1 MQPRHLEL
9 SSGNKTANLA
19 MWSVVSHLMEQIEK
33 ADSPKS
39 KLKFLS
45 SAMVSICATFSLSFP
60 GKDKKATTDDFIPSL
75 VLVLLRTQL
84 ECPVATH
91 KYLQYFASTGE
102 GSGYEAQHRVFFES
116 CTNFILNELSMESL
130 ALNEEEKSNLCS
142 SINRKDNECNFL
154 DDELL

>member
-1 MQPRHLEL
+1 
-9 SSGNKTANLA
+9 
-19 MWSVVSHLMEQIEK
+19 MWSVVSHLMEQMEK
-33 ADSPKS
+33 ADSPNS

-84 ECPVATH
+84 ECPIATH

-116 CTNFILNELSMESL
+116 CTTFILNELNIESL
-130 ALNEEEKSNLCS
+130 TLNEEEKAVHAQVS
-142 SINRKDNECNFL
+142 SGQ
-154 DDELL
+154 